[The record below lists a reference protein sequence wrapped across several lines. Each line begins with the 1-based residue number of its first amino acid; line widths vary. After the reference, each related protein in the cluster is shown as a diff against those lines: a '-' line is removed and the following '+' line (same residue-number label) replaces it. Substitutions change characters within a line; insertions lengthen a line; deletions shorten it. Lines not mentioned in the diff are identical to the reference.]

1 MTTSQILFL
10 TGLLCG
16 VLFAGCA
23 VYHQVANLRLP
34 WRAVRWA
41 VPAGCLVFG
50 AAFGAGAY
58 RLDSGVAEKTLFEAQ
73 VAGTGDAAPSVLTFT
88 VPVEHPGARHAFD
101 VNPRDDGGSV
111 DDPIDVAVR
120 LTDPAG
126 AVVVDERG
134 TLDTRDDSTSSA
146 VTHRVWDSWD
156 GQVTPTRAG
165 DYLLTVTVLS
175 PHVPLV
181 RPRDAGRVPEGSG
194 VRCRRAASARRPGS
208 GHLSSPVPGFER

>member
-1 MTTSQILFL
+1 VTTSQILFL

-23 VYHQVANLRLP
+23 VYEQQRRGAPLGRRY
-34 WRAVRWA
+34 WT
-41 VPAGCLVFG
+41 VPTWILLGG
-50 AAFGAGAY
+50 AAFGAMAFL
-58 RLDSGVAEKTLFEAQ
+58 LDSGVAEKTLFEAQ
-73 VAGTGDAAPSVLTFT
+73 VDGTGEAAPAVLTFT
-88 VPVEHPGARHAFD
+88 VPVEHPGALHSFD
-101 VNPRDDGGSV
+101 VNPRDDGGEV

-126 AVVVDERG
+126 AVVVDERE

-156 GQVTPTRAG
+156 REITPTQAG

-175 PHVPLV
+175 PHVPEV
-181 RPRDAGRVPEGSG
+181 HVWVGDDQKTD
-194 VRCRRAASARRPGS
+194 
-208 GHLSSPVPGFER
+208 GHRIDGY